1 MKINVMNK
9 DTLYRYLFEN
19 ADVRGELVQ
28 LADAYQSVVNAHE
41 YPAVLRRFLGEL
53 MAATSL
59 LTATLKFSG
68 DIAVQVQ
75 GNGPVSLA
83 VINGNNHQQL
93 RGVARWEGTLADN
106 ASLKDLFGDGYIVIT
121 LTPDDGERYQGVV
134 ALDKP
139 TLAECI
145 QEYFLQSEQLPTG
158 IWLFADGERAAGI
171 FLQVLPSED
180 DHNAEYEHLTTLT
193 ATIKQE
199 ELLELPAEEVLH
211 RLYHE
216 EQVRLFDPIDIS
228 FKCTCSRERSA
239 SAIRSIDKEEILSLL
254 AEQGQVELGCEYCNT
269 FYRFDAID
277 IEALYA
283 NVPLSDEQATKQ

>member
-1 MKINVMNK
+1 MNK

-41 YPAVLRRFLGEL
+41 YPQVLRRFLGEL

-93 RGVARWEGTLADN
+93 RGVARWDGELADD
-106 ASLKDLFGDGYIVIT
+106 ASLGDLFGQGYIVIT
-121 LTPDDGERYQGVV
+121 LTPDEGERYQGVV

-145 QEYFLQSEQLPTG
+145 QDYFQQSEQLPTG

-171 FLQVLPSED
+171 FLQVLPSEE

-199 ELLELPAEEVLH
+199 ELLQLPAEEVLH

-216 EQVRLFDPIDIS
+216 EEVRLFDPVEVS

-239 SAIRSIDKEEILSLL
+239 AAIRSIEKAEILEIM
-254 AEQGQVELGCEYCNT
+254 AEQGQIEMGCEYCNSQ
-269 FYRFDAID
+269 YRFDSID

-283 NVPLSDEQATKQ
+283 NGSLTDSGTAKQ

>member
-1 MKINVMNK
+1 MNK
-9 DTLYRYLFEN
+9 DTLYRYLFDN

-75 GNGPVSLA
+75 GDGPVSLA

-93 RGVARWEGTLADN
+93 RGVARWDGELGDD
-106 ASLKDLFGDGYIVIT
+106 ASLSDLFGQGYIVIT
-121 LTPDDGERYQGVV
+121 LTPDEGERYQGVV

-145 QEYFLQSEQLPTG
+145 QDYFQQSEQLPTG

-171 FLQVLPSED
+171 FLQVLPSEK

-216 EQVRLFDPIDIS
+216 EEVRLFDPVDIS

-239 SAIRSIDKEEILSLL
+239 AAIRSIEKAEILEIL
-254 AEQGQVELGCEYCNT
+254 AEQGQIEMGCEYCNSQ
-269 FYRFDAID
+269 YRFDAID
-277 IEALYA
+277 VETIYA
-283 NVPLSDEQATKQ
+283 NSSLADADSTKQ

>member
-1 MKINVMNK
+1 MNK

-41 YPAVLRRFLGEL
+41 YPQVLRRFLGEL

-75 GNGPVSLA
+75 GSGPVSLA

-93 RGVARWEGTLADN
+93 RGVARWDGELADD
-106 ASLKDLFGDGYIVIT
+106 ASLGDLFGQGYIVIT
-121 LTPDDGERYQGVV
+121 LTPDEGERYQGVV

-145 QEYFLQSEQLPTG
+145 QDYFQQSEQLPTG

-171 FLQVLPSED
+171 FLQVLPSEE

-199 ELLELPAEEVLH
+199 ELLQLPAEEVLH

-216 EQVRLFDPIDIS
+216 EEVRLFDPVEVS

-239 SAIRSIDKEEILSLL
+239 AAIRSIEKAEILEIM
-254 AEQGQVELGCEYCNT
+254 AEQGQIEMGCEYCNSQ
-269 FYRFDAID
+269 YRFDAID

-283 NVPLSDEQATKQ
+283 NGSLTDSGTAKQ